1 MLEHLNCGVGIP
13 ALAYD
18 VVFEKAP
25 GRTTERRGLKTLVPP
40 KLLQW

>member
-25 GRTTERRGLKTLVPP
+25 GRTTEKTLVPP